1 MNHPLGTLAR
11 THTCGALTAADV
23 GKDVVLLGW
32 VHRIRDLGALVFID
46 VRDRHG
52 ITQVV
57 VRDDEAL
64 VGLAERLRA
73 EYVIAVL
80 GHVEARSPETVNPKV
95 STGAVEIR
103 AREIPAAERRQDAAV
118 LDRRRVAGVRG
129 HAAEVPLPRP
139 AALAHAEQHRAAAPR
154 HDGSAEV
161 F

>member
-1 MNHPLGTLAR
+1 MPS
-11 THTCGALTAADV
+11 AADV

-46 VRDRHG
+46 IRDRHG

-80 GHVEARSPETVNPKV
+80 GHVEARVAGNGEPE
-95 STGAVEIR
+95 GR
-103 AREIPAAERRQDAAV
+103 
-118 LDRRRVAGVRG
+118 DRRRSRSA
-129 HAAEVPLPRP
+129 
-139 AALAHAEQHRAAAPR
+139 RAR
-154 HDGSAEV
+154 SAS
-161 F
+161 